1 MMSPAEAAARPD
13 VSSVTS
19 AETPPPARKR
29 STGLLVAS
37 VVFVAGA
44 VLLWLFLVPWGR
56 LDGVV
61 KVPGIVAA
69 IVLMFRGYSSAG
81 RAVWGPQ
88 WDPGFWLSCAWL
100 VALSLGAILADVLP
114 LAEHVDIA
122 KSLSEPGNARPDLF
136 SRHPLGT
143 NNLSLDLLARSLYG
157 ARVSLLTSFLAVAI
171 GLVVGGSIGLAAGF
185 LRGRFDRVVGVFTDA
200 TLAFPGLILLIALA
214 AMLGTPETPA
224 EAVLKSGVA
233 LAIVGLPI
241 MVRLARSQTLTFAQ
255 REFVLA
261 SKGLGATKRRIMFS
275 ELAPNIAPPLLS
287 YSLVLTA
294 VLIVAEGSLAFL
306 GLGLAQ
312 PQPTWG
318 NMIAEGGLTT
328 LTDYPHIPLV
338 PGAFMFLTVLSLNRV
353 GEWATARWGQRE
365 SQL

>member
-1 MMSPAEAAARPD
+1 MMSPTKAAARPD
-13 VSSVTS
+13 TSSVTS
-19 AETPPPARKR
+19 GETPAPVRKGFA
-29 STGLLVAS
+29 GLLVGSA
-37 VVFVAGA
+37 VFVTGAG
-44 VLLWLFLVPWGR
+44 VLWLFLVPCGR

-61 KVPGIVAA
+61 KVPGVVAA
-69 IVLMFRGYSSAG
+69 IVLMFRGYASAG
-81 RAVWGPQ
+81 RAVWGPR
-88 WDPGFWLSCAWL
+88 WDPGFWLSCAWM
-100 VALSLGAILADVLP
+100 VALSLGALLADLLP
-114 LAEHVDIA
+114 LAEHVDIS
-122 KSLSEPGNARPDLF
+122 KSLAEPGNARPDLL

-143 NNLSLDLLARSLYG
+143 NNLSLDLLARSLHG
-157 ARVSLLTSFLAVAI
+157 ARVSLLTSFLAVTI
-171 GLVVGGSIGLAAGF
+171 GLLVGGSVGLAAGF

-200 TLAFPGLILLIALA
+200 TLAFPGLILLVALA
-214 AMLGTPETPA
+214 AMLGTPATA
-224 EAVLKSGVA
+224 TEAVLKSGVA

-241 MVRLARSQTLTFAQ
+241 MIRLARSQTLTFAQ

-261 SKGLGATKRRIMFS
+261 SRALGATKRRIMFS
-275 ELAPNIAPPLLS
+275 ELAPNIALPLLS
-287 YSLVLTA
+287 YALVLTA

-338 PGAFMFLTVLSLNRV
+338 PGAFMFFTVLSLNRV
-353 GEWATARWGQRE
+353 GEWATSRWGQRE